1 LVIPIAPVFRLRL
14 PQFAQMKTAA
24 DSIAN
29 TNQGITAFHN
39 RNSDQADLIGRLVA
53 VVAQLGWQGVSGVA
67 VI

>member
-1 LVIPIAPVFRLRL
+1 
-14 PQFAQMKTAA
+14 MKTAA